1 MEIKGCTALVTGA
14 NRGIG
19 LGFIRQL
26 LDQGAHRI
34 YVASRS
40 IADANE
46 IVREAP
52 DNLVALQLDVT
63 NPDQVA
69 LAARSCTDVT
79 LLVNNAGVYLGETLM
94 KAETMDAMRVEMEV
108 NYFGVISMCRAF
120 APILK
125 KNGGGAIANIN
136 SAGGIISSPI
146 MGGYSPSKFA
156 ARSATTCIRA
166 EIAPS
171 GTLVTALIVGSVD
184 TRMAASV
191 IGAKAKPEDI
201 AKQGLFAIK
210 NNIDEWDTDPMA
222 INVRAKLALDPKAM
236 EIMMRKRLESGV
248 LNTAEST
255 KIY

>member
-19 LGFIRQL
+19 LGFVREL
-26 LDQGAHRI
+26 LNEGAHRV
-34 YVASRS
+34 YVGSRV

-46 IVREAP
+46 IVKEAP
-52 DNLVALQLDVT
+52 DKLIAIELDVT
-63 NPDQVA
+63 RPEQITLTA
-69 LAARSCTDVT
+69 QHCTDVN
-79 LLVNNAGVYLGETLM
+79 LLINNAGAYLGKTLM
-94 KAETMDAMRVEMEV
+94 KADTMETLRLEMEV
-108 NYFGVISMCRAF
+108 NYFGVVAMCRAF
-120 APILK
+120 APHLE
-125 KNGGGAIANIN
+125 KNGGGAIANVN

-166 EIAPS
+166 ELKPS

-191 IGAKAKPEDI
+191 IGAKARPEDI
-201 AKQGLFAIK
+201 AREGLFALK

-236 EIMMRKRLESGV
+236 ENMMRKRLESGI